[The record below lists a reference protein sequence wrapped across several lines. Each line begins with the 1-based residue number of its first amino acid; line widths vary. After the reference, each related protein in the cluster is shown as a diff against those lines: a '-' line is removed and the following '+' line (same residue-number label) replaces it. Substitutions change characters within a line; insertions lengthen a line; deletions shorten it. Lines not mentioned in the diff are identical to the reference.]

1 VDLVW
6 AQGTVLATDAVC
18 RRANDSMRKLSAS
31 LMLTCVHSSF
41 LADKDAETV
50 DKMSGGGGEMGTNIA
65 SVWNVHM

>member
-1 VDLVW
+1 
-6 AQGTVLATDAVC
+6 
-18 RRANDSMRKLSAS
+18 MRKLSAS